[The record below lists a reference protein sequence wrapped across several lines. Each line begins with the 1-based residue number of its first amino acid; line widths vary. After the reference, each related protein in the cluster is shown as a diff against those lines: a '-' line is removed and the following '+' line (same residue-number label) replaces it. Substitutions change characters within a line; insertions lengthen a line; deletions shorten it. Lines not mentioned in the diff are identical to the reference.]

1 MCFALKPQL
10 IDLSQRKTYL
20 SSVFFVNDA
29 AISAG
34 LISTIL
40 SKVVVFFVEV
50 KEFVKK
56 HNVFIIELVL
66 LVLRLRQLLRLVL
79 QQLPCLKVLLLLER
93 RHLQPCLQELH
104 LYLVVDFEHQQ
115 AL

>member
-20 SSVFFVNDA
+20 SCVFLVNDA

-34 LISTIL
+34 LVSAIL
-40 SKVVVFFVEV
+40 SKVVVFFVKV

-56 HNVFIIELVL
+56 HNVFITEQVL
-66 LVLRLRQLLRLVL
+66 LVLLLLLHPALR
-79 QQLPCLKVLLLLER
+79 QLPCLKVLLLLAR
-93 RHLQPCLQELH
+93 LHLQPFLRALH
-104 LYLVVDFEHQQ
+104 LCLVVDFERQQ
-115 AL
+115 VL